1 MVYAPNLMGIC
12 LICQMTPLLPKLG
25 KVSPCNC
32 TATRKASRRLSQM
45 YDGALVSSGLKST
58 QYSIIAEI
66 YRRGHEP
73 LTVSELAEAMVM
85 DRSTLG
91 HNLRPLERDKLIALQ
106 STESDRRTK
115 RVVLTGKG
123 QARFAEAY
131 VLWRRA
137 QDRFE
142 QRFGTKEAADLRAVL
157 LSIAAD
163 SSLAYSL
170 RALPSE
176 LAGKRADD

>member
-1 MVYAPNLMGIC
+1 
-12 LICQMTPLLPKLG
+12 
-25 KVSPCNC
+25 
-32 TATRKASRRLSQM
+32 M

-115 RVVLTGKG
+115 RVVLTG
-123 QARFAEAY
+123 
-131 VLWRRA
+131 
-137 QDRFE
+137 
-142 QRFGTKEAADLRAVL
+142 
-157 LSIAAD
+157 
-163 SSLAYSL
+163 
-170 RALPSE
+170 
-176 LAGKRADD
+176 